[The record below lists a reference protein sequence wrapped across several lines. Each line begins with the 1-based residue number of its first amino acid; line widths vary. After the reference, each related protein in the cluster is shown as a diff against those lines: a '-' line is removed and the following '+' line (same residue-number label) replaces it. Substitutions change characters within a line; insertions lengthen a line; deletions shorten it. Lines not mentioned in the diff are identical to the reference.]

1 MICTNAARAYVAWLN
16 VTIAVGI
23 YIVPETYLWGL
34 VRVESVTAEIFLT
47 WTNVT
52 KTYVPW
58 TNVTVTVGTCSRY
71 SQEPTFKVL
80 SKSGQ

>member
-52 KTYVPW
+52 GTNVAW
-58 TNVTVTVGTCSRY
+58 TNVPVTVEICSRC
-71 SQEPTFKVL
+71 SQELTFKVS